1 MSKYNFMI
9 NVKDE
14 DGRVIHSMI
23 YTTQKRAKNA
33 ILAYMRNENAWNSS
47 VWHEFDNDKN
57 LTWEVAELDKSVTYI
72 KQGDVVESGI
82 CEATNLGYEVKENE
96 VAEWVEKELKEIH
109 EETMKVVTEV
119 DRQNED
125 LNAIERA
132 MNNVRKA
139 NIAVIQ
145 KDFESY
151 NDFSKDLMKID
162 FTRLDDFASKC
173 RKNKIDKID
182 RMAWCANQAIF
193 G

>member
-9 NVKDE
+9 NIKDK
-14 DGRVIHSMI
+14 DGSVIYSTI

-33 ILAYMRNENAWNSS
+33 ILAYMRNENAWNGS
-47 VWHEFDNDKN
+47 VWHEFNNNKD

-109 EETMKVVTEV
+109 EETMKVVAEV

-139 NIAVIQ
+139 NIEVIQ

-173 RKNKIDKID
+173 RKNKIDRID